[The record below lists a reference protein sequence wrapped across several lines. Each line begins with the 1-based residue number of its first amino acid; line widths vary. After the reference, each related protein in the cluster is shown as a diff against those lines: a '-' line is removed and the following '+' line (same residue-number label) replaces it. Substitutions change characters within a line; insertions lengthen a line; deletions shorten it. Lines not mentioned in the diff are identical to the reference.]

1 MNKDLN
7 KANKVRNVIGY
18 IIIIII
24 FHSSPIYSQFNSDST
39 QAKKSIQIKAE
50 RDSLRV
56 VVKYFEFENSMQDT
70 IIQAQDAKIVS
81 KDKELRLVY
90 DMKNLL
96 QERVDFLEKQ
106 PKEIKQENKYS
117 FLEIFGYTAII
128 TVISFIAGVLS
139 F

>member
-1 MNKDLN
+1 MNKILIT
-7 KANKVRNVIGY
+7 ACF
-18 IIIIII
+18 IILLISEICSGQTYTI
-24 FHSSPIYSQFNSDST
+24 DST

-50 RDSLRV
+50 RDSLRI

-70 IIQAQDAKIVS
+70 IIQAQSAKIVS

-117 FLEIFGYTAII
+117 FLEIFGYTTII